1 VDELFGIRR
10 LLLKEKKRFIEED
23 RPMWGLIKIP
33 VEPLVPEAFEPFGHV
48 IRTFEERQPDKVK
61 GGYATNA
68 YPVLA

>member
-1 VDELFGIRR
+1 
-10 LLLKEKKRFIEED
+10 
-23 RPMWGLIKIP
+23 MWGLIKIP

-48 IRTFEERQPDKVK
+48 IRTFEERKPDKVK